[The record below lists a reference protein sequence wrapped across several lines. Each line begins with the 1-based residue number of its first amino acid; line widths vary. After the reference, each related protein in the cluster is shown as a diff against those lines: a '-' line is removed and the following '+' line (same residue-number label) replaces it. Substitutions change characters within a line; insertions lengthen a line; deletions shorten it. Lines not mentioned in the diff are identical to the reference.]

1 MRHAVFA
8 LILAAPI
15 MAQTAPAAKAP
26 ATKTATKAAS
36 KAAAPKAAAKAK
48 GADLLNPSSL
58 RLKAPAVFV
67 ARLQTTKGN
76 IDIRV
81 VRNWA
86 PNGVE
91 RFYNL
96 VMAGFYD
103 NNYFFRA
110 LDFMVQFGIPS
121 RPDVARAW
129 DDRTIFDDR
138 VIQSNKRGFV
148 TFASTGQP
156 NSRGTQIFINKL
168 DRNSYL
174 DGLKFAPFGEVV
186 AGMEV
191 VDQIYTGYGEDS
203 NRQYEITNEGEAF
216 LQKYF
221 PRLDKIVKASVIAVP
236 EP

>member
-1 MRHAVFA
+1 MRHAL
-8 LILAAPI
+8 LIWMLALAA
-15 MAQTAPAAKAP
+15 MAQTPSSKAP
-26 ATKTATKAAS
+26 AS
-36 KAAAPKAAAKAK
+36 KAAPKVAAKAK

-58 RLKAPAVFV
+58 RLKPPAVFIT
-67 ARLQTTKGN
+67 RLETTKGN

-121 RPDVARAW
+121 RPEVAKAW

-156 NSRGTQIFINKL
+156 NSRSTQIFINKL

-174 DGLKFAPFGEVV
+174 DALKFAPFGEVV

-216 LQKYF
+216 IKKYF
-221 PRLDKIVKASVIAVP
+221 PRLDRIIKASVIAVP